1 MEETINETEQF
12 RKKIQEQFDEYKT
25 KFDQLGSEI
34 QILKSSKSNFEENI
48 KMINGNLQEVS
59 KNVENIINRIDEL
72 SNKSDVFFEKSIAD
86 KIINFSIKKIVK
98 LKFPLR
104 KIAVRTI
111 SSIFTIVDK
120 TMEATSTV
128 REGFEDIVAE
138 AHCEMQKKR
147 MPSVEES

>member
-12 RKKIQEQFDEYKT
+12 RKKIQEQLDEYKT

-98 LKFPLR
+98 FPLR
-104 KIAVRTI
+104 KIAVGTI

>member
-12 RKKIQEQFDEYKT
+12 QKKIQEQLDEYKT

-98 LKFPLR
+98 FPLR
-104 KIAVRTI
+104 KIAVGTI

>member
-12 RKKIQEQFDEYKT
+12 RKKIQEQLDEYKT

-72 SNKSDVFFEKSIAD
+72 SNKSDVFFEKNIAD
-86 KIINFSIKKIVK
+86 KMINFSIKKIVK
-98 LKFPLR
+98 FPLR
-104 KIAVRTI
+104 KIAVGTI

>member
-1 MEETINETEQF
+1 MEETINETQQF
-12 RKKIQEQFDEYKT
+12 QKKIQEQLDEYKT
-25 KFDQLGSEI
+25 RFDQLGSEI

-98 LKFPLR
+98 FPLR
-104 KIAVRTI
+104 KIAVGTI

>member
-1 MEETINETEQF
+1 MEETINETQQF
-12 RKKIQEQFDEYKT
+12 QKKIQEQLDEYKT

-98 LKFPLR
+98 FPLR
-104 KIAVRTI
+104 KIAVGTI

-147 MPSVEES
+147 MLSVEES

>member
-1 MEETINETEQF
+1 MEETINETQQF
-12 RKKIQEQFDEYKT
+12 QKKIQEQLDEYKT

-98 LKFPLR
+98 FPLR
-104 KIAVRTI
+104 KIAVGTI